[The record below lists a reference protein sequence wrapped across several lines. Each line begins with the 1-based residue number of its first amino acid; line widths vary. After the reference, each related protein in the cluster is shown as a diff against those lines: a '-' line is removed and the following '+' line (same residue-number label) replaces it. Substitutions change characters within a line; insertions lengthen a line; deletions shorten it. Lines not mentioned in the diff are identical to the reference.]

1 MEEHDS
7 GCEFNADDSSD
18 IVMRRRHDNLKKK
31 VSDGAHRKTML
42 INNNDELV
50 RIAEELYNKD
60 IEKCKENNLLV
71 EDKDKGGPKDLRRNS
86 SGYYS
91 NSSDPGTNGANGKR
105 DCLTNKTNSTQTK
118 KDSIVNSKSEFA
130 HVKSKVDTG
139 LGLKKATSIAGSQYR
154 TREPLSSLHQ
164 KKSDPI
170 PPTQYNRKY
179 SASFKVPELPS
190 SGFNRNATTRRSLT
204 RLFSRNSDKSNKKNE
219 KDSAN
224 GIKTPFGEVNKP
236 HVNSQADEK
245 RSQFVSKRSITSLS
259 LFNSSKKD
267 DEQPSEVN
275 KERKNSFGR
284 LRGARSSLDLSSIGF
299 GSISRAS
306 SKVALT
312 DLKEESDP
320 NTVKSESSKN
330 KSDRP
335 WFDLTR
341 VWKDQTKD
349 LPTDDMFHKM
359 RKERSG
365 RAKTVPSRLGSL
377 ESSSVTDLSS
387 VPTTFPNCQ
396 TPSTLKKTVH
406 LLSPEVLTNWYE
418 KRKKVENL
426 YGPRRNS
433 ISNLFF
439 HPEKKQSSPLVELRN
454 GDKLRKSMLNLEE
467 LLMGES
473 GSNHGSG
480 KGVQR
485 SESAKLTNERHRW
498 RGKGIQRSESA
509 RLINM
514 RQPQLQPR
522 QNSHPNLVHQ
532 QSYSSSSS
540 SLADRSSLE
549 SPSKLTTYSLNAT
562 DYSLPDNSGNSDSD
576 LEAEA
581 DPPDWRHTIPEEE
594 LKNLSSKELKR
605 QDVINELFHTEKSH
619 VRNLKVLHGVFRRPL
634 LETGRMPKEV
644 VDRLFPNLDEV
655 LAVHQRYNSAMK
667 MRVKQG
673 FPIGD
678 ICDILSDM
686 FLGSSGD
693 RLVQVCG
700 EFSKNQNS
708 TIEELKRIR
717 GRDAKLEQFLSDIER
732 NPACRRLQL
741 QSILPCEHQ
750 RLVKYP
756 LLLEQI
762 AKHTEKTQDNP
773 EYETVKTAT
782 ERTKEILDCIDKQVA
797 EQQNRL
803 RLAEIQSNLDTSG
816 LDKMGSDHPIFLEYR
831 NLDLLNHSLI
841 HDGSLT
847 MKLGD
852 TKRVKSLHV
861 VLLEDCMMLLQKQGE
876 KYLLKFHSSSAGQAP
891 GKEDS
896 RRLFHSPIIKF
907 STMLVRPV
915 ATDKRAFYLLNTTE
929 RGPQIYELLAN
940 SAAERSK
947 WIKHITEASNAYKC
961 RDGVPKTK
969 SEPEQLGASE
979 KNQKIDLRSQSF
991 REQTNS
997 PRMERAERQNSSP
1010 PEGLNIPKKDED
1022 ETPESGST
1030 TPSAPKKRLQRVE
1043 ILKIVD
1049 SPPMVDPSQVLVNQA
1064 TVLVADPV
1072 VTPFEKLRQ
1081 KDEEVSRILEEK
1093 QRLISEILHI
1103 NDDDFDT
1110 IADVAANA
1118 TYNKDARD
1126 ILLAALSQA
1135 KSLTTF
1141 VNSNLKITEEDLVA
1155 RSSPVKEIQSAA
1167 RSVLGPSGEQLV
1179 QITTSMNQHLTDLL
1193 AIMQD
1198 RDEEREVLKRE
1209 LAKSQEQIRGFFRSD
1224 STRSFPSQFSSSRPN
1239 SFISIESDPADLDSD
1254 PRPNSLLSFSSDTAD
1269 VPVDSDED
1277 TSAISGPNNQS
1288 DLALSAC
1295 PELTSILNSNQS
1307 SAPDID
1313 LTPTEELLPSPVLS
1327 SPPPRC
1333 SSPIQTTSTETDH
1346 ALQPQTIKGSSE
1358 EDEVDSQEHRRFC
1371 VRDTVRNQPE
1381 TRVLSPIDPID
1392 PRTRRNKY
1400 STFDRRKD
1408 ARTRIDK
1415 RYCIQSQ
1422 TLQ

>member
-1 MEEHDS
+1 MEDHDS

-18 IVMRRRHDNLKKK
+18 IVIRRCHDNLKKK
-31 VSDGAHRKTML
+31 VSDSAHRKTML

-71 EDKDKGGPKDLRRNS
+71 DDKDKGGKDLRRNS

-91 NSSDPGTNGANGKR
+91 NSSDPGTNGPNGKR
-105 DCLTNKTNSTQTK
+105 DCLTNKTNSTVTK
-118 KDSIVNSKSEFA
+118 KDSINSKSEFA

-154 TREPLSSLHQ
+154 TREPLSSVHQ

-219 KDSAN
+219 KDSSN

-236 HVNSQADEK
+236 IVNSQADEK
-245 RSQFVSKRSITSLS
+245 RSQFVNKRSITSLS

-267 DEQPSEVN
+267 DEQTSEVN

-312 DLKEESDP
+312 DLKEESDT

-349 LPTDDMFHKM
+349 LPADDMFHKM

-439 HPEKKQSSPLVELRN
+439 HPDKKQSSPLVELRN

-549 SPSKLTTYSLNAT
+549 SPSKLTTYSLSNT
-562 DYSLPDNSGNSDSD
+562 DYSLPDNPGNSDSD

-581 DPPDWRHTIPEEE
+581 DPPDWRHTISEEE
-594 LKNLSSKELKR
+594 LKKLSSKELKR

-619 VRNLKVLHGVFRRPL
+619 VRNLKVLDGVFRRPL

-678 ICDILSDM
+678 ICDILIDM
-686 FLGSSGD
+686 FLGSNGD

-717 GRDAKLEQFLSDIER
+717 SRDAKLEQFLSDIER

-773 EYETVKTAT
+773 EFETVKTAT
-782 ERTKEILDCIDKQVA
+782 DRTKEILDCIDKQVA

-831 NLDLLNHSLI
+831 NLDLTNHSLI

-915 ATDKRAFYLLNTTE
+915 ANDKRAFYLLNTTE
-929 RGPQIYELLAN
+929 RGPQIYELLSN
-940 SAAERSK
+940 SATERIK

-961 RDGVPKTK
+961 RDGMPKTK

-1010 PEGLNIPKKDED
+1010 PEGLNIPKKEDE

-1135 KSLTTF
+1135 KSLTSF

-1155 RSSPVKEIQSAA
+1155 RSSPVKEIHSAS

-1193 AIMQD
+1193 AIMQE

-1239 SFISIESDPADLDSD
+1239 SYISIESDPADFESD

-1277 TSAISGPNNQS
+1277 TSAISASNNQT
-1288 DLALSAC
+1288 DNGLSGC

-1313 LTPTEELLPSPVLS
+1313 LTPTEEVLPSPTLP
-1327 SPPPRC
+1327 SPPTHC
-1333 SSPIQTTSTETDH
+1333 SSPIQTTSDEDQD
-1346 ALQPQTIKGSSE
+1346 LEPQTIKGSDE
-1358 EDEVDSQEHRRFC
+1358 DDEVDSHEQRRFC
-1371 VRDTVRNQPE
+1371 VRDTVRNTPHP
-1381 TRVLSPIDPID
+1381 RVLSPIDPD
-1392 PRTRRNKY
+1392 LRARRNKY

-1415 RYCIQSQ
+1415 RYCIQNQ

>member
-1 MEEHDS
+1 MEDHDS

-18 IVMRRRHDNLKKK
+18 IVIRRRHDNLKKK
-31 VSDGAHRKTML
+31 VSDSAHRKTML

-71 EDKDKGGPKDLRRNS
+71 DDKDKGGKDLRRNS

-91 NSSDPGTNGANGKR
+91 NSSDPGTNGPNGKR
-105 DCLTNKTNSTQTK
+105 DCLTNKTNSTVTK
-118 KDSIVNSKSEFA
+118 KDSINSKSEFA

-154 TREPLSSLHQ
+154 TREPLSSVHQ

-219 KDSAN
+219 KDSSN

-236 HVNSQADEK
+236 IVNSQADEK
-245 RSQFVSKRSITSLS
+245 RSQFVNKRSITSLS

-267 DEQPSEVN
+267 DEQTSEVN

-312 DLKEESDP
+312 DLKEESDT

-349 LPTDDMFHKM
+349 LPADDMFHKM

-439 HPEKKQSSPLVELRN
+439 HPDKKQSSPLVELRN

-549 SPSKLTTYSLNAT
+549 SPSKLTTYSLSNT
-562 DYSLPDNSGNSDSD
+562 DYSLPDNPGNSDSD

-581 DPPDWRHTIPEEE
+581 DPPDWRHTISEEE
-594 LKNLSSKELKR
+594 LKKLSSKELKR

-619 VRNLKVLHGVFRRPL
+619 VRNLKVLDGVFRRPL

-678 ICDILSDM
+678 ICDILIDM
-686 FLGSSGD
+686 FLGSNGD

-717 GRDAKLEQFLSDIER
+717 SRDAKLEQFLSDIER

-773 EYETVKTAT
+773 EFETVKTAT
-782 ERTKEILDCIDKQVA
+782 DRTKEILDCIDKQVA

-831 NLDLLNHSLI
+831 NLDLTNHSLI

-940 SAAERSK
+940 SAAERMK

-961 RDGVPKTK
+961 RDGMSKTK

-1010 PEGLNIPKKDED
+1010 PEGLNIPKKDDE

-1110 IADVAANA
+1110 IADVAGNA

-1135 KSLTTF
+1135 KSLTSF

-1155 RSSPVKEIQSAA
+1155 RSSPVKEIHSAA

-1193 AIMQD
+1193 AIMQE

-1239 SFISIESDPADLDSD
+1239 SYISIESDPADLESD

-1277 TSAISGPNNQS
+1277 TSAISASNNQT
-1288 DLALSAC
+1288 DNGLSGC
-1295 PELTSILNSNQS
+1295 SELTSILNSNQS

-1313 LTPTEELLPSPVLS
+1313 LTPTEEVLPSPALP
-1327 SPPPRC
+1327 SPPTHC
-1333 SSPIQTTSTETDH
+1333 SSPIQTTSDEDQD
-1346 ALQPQTIKGSSE
+1346 LEPQTIKGSDE
-1358 EDEVDSQEHRRFC
+1358 DDEVDSREQRRFC
-1371 VRDTVRNQPE
+1371 VRDTVRNTPHP
-1381 TRVLSPIDPID
+1381 RVLSPIDPD
-1392 PRTRRNKY
+1392 LRARRNKY